1 MKLSSTTISAAV
13 HIAALAVIVFLV
25 KAEPRL
31 PTPISAFVF
40 GEETKKEEP
49 PPPPPK
55 KEEPPKKKDP
65 PRQKAAAK
73 SVTPTEV
80 AAQTPKAENSSS
92 KPLLDLG
99 MVMDGDGEGI
109 PEGAVVVPADMV
121 GPPPT
126 KKTDV
131 PAQGGLVPQIVKKPA
146 CEEELV
152 PPEPLARADVEYPPD
167 VEGVTGRVVAV
178 VKVAAD
184 GSIKDIQLVEGV
196 HPDVDKAVLRSLAQW
211 RFKAARRCSQRVE
224 GTFRFAARFEATE

>member
-1 MKLSSTTISAAV
+1 MKLSGSTISALV
-13 HIAALAVIVFLV
+13 HIAVFAVIVFLV

-40 GEETKKEEP
+40 GEEVKKEEP

-65 PRQKAAAK
+65 PKQKAAAK
-73 SVTPTEV
+73 VVTPTEV
-80 AAQTPKAENSSS
+80 AAQTPKTESAAN

-99 MVMDGDGEGI
+99 MVMDGDEEGI
-109 PEGAVVVPADMV
+109 PEGAVVVPSDMV

-126 KKTDV
+126 KKTEL
-131 PAQGGLVPQIVKKPA
+131 PAQGGLVPQLVKKPV

-152 PPEPLARADVEYPPD
+152 PPEPLSRADVEYPPD
-167 VEGVTGRVVAV
+167 VDGVTGRVVAV

-184 GSIKDIQLVEGV
+184 GSIKDVQLVEGV
-196 HPDVDKAVLRSLAQW
+196 HPEVDKAVLRSLSQW
-211 RFKAARRCSQRVE
+211 KFKAARRCDKAVE
-224 GTFRFAARFEATE
+224 ATYRFAARFEATE